1 MKDRLVSITN
11 ILYILV
17 YFIYRSRA
25 PFPAYELYNITLM
38 LEIISILI
46 CFTIYYNT
54 TIVKNILGYLFL
66 YLVLLLHFL
75 AVNISSSIVLPLNVS
90 LIFILRQS
98 VYFYLTFIFAK
109 YIYRSDKFIKY
120 FTSLSI
126 TSLIILLSLYLLDIE
141 VLGGYAYGVF
151 RPILFLSEPSAW
163 APIVAYIMT
172 YGLYKKKYYL
182 SALALFSIFYINSGT
197 TIIVSMAVLSIYYVN
212 IFRGKWMIPLFVLL
226 IILIPLIL
234 NSSIMN
240 LHAITRIDAAIS
252 TFSIEDHV
260 MGQSRIVTLSNI
272 ASYLNRTGTLAFGTG
287 FNTSRIIH
295 PATDDYDEFST
306 LHLVLHSFGLSGIV
320 IYMFVILFAFILLMK
335 KYVFKEIHILYLA
348 FVFASITNSAE
359 GAILFKFH
367 FMIIVL
373 LFLNIEIYK
382 STKYVIK
389 EEFQ

>member
-1 MKDRLVSITN
+1 MKDRLVNITN

-38 LEIISILI
+38 FEISSILI
-46 CFTIYYNT
+46 CFTIFYNT
-54 TIVKNILGYLFL
+54 TIVKNILGYIFL
-66 YLVLLLHFL
+66 YLILLLHFL
-75 AVNISSSIVLPLNVS
+75 AVNVSSSIVLPLNVS

-98 VYFYLTFIFAK
+98 VYFYLTYIFAK

-141 VLGGYAYGVF
+141 ILGGYAYGIF
-151 RPILFLSEPSAW
+151 RPILLLSEPSAW

-172 YGLYKKKYYL
+172 YGVYKKKYYL
-182 SALALFSIFYINSGT
+182 SVLALFSIFYINSGT
-197 TIIVSMAVLSIYYVN
+197 TIVVSMAVFSIYYVN
-212 IFRGKWMIPLFVLL
+212 KFRGKWMIPLFVLL

-240 LHAITRIDAAIS
+240 LHAVTRIDAAIN
-252 TFSIEDHV
+252 TFSIEDNV
-260 MGQSRIVTLSNI
+260 MGQSRLVTLSNI
-272 ASYLNRTGTLAFGTG
+272 ALYLHKTGTLAFGTG
-287 FNTSRIIH
+287 FNTARIIH
-295 PATDDYDEFST
+295 PGTDDYDEFST
-306 LHLVLHSFGLSGIV
+306 LHLILHSFGLSGIV
-320 IYMFVILFAFILLMK
+320 IYIIVILSSFILLMK
-335 KYVFKEIHILYLA
+335 NYMFKEMHILYLA

-367 FMIIVL
+367 FMIIFL
-373 LFLNIEIYK
+373 LFLKIDIYK
-382 STKYVIK
+382 STKDVLK
-389 EEFQ
+389 EASQ